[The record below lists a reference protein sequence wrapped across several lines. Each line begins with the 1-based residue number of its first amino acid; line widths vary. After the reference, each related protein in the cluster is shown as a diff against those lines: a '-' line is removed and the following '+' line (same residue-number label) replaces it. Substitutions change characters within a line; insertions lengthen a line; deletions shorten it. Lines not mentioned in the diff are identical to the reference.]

1 MTDSAFSPHLP
12 WIEPIYGLPVAFPP
26 VASAWGPDSPA
37 AGLLAAGG
45 DLQVPTLL
53 AAYSQG
59 IFPWYSDGQPIL
71 WWSPDPR
78 MVLALDNFKLHRSL
92 RKTLQRFA
100 ITPGCEVRIDHDFTA
115 VINAC
120 ARSPRDGQGGTW
132 IVQDMIDAYT
142 ALHHAGHA
150 HSVETWVDGKL
161 AGGLYCTAL
170 GAAVFGES
178 MFSRQTDASKIAL
191 CALVALCRAHNLA
204 GNLVDDLPDNLAD
217 NLAHNLA
224 HNQQR
229 NQQHSQQDKQQHN
242 QTQGATQGVTHIDC
256 QQNTSHLAS
265 LGAAEMPRQAF
276 CAHVQKATLNPA
288 PTWQFDPVY
297 WQLLGV

>member
-1 MTDSAFSPHLP
+1 MTDSAFSPILP
-12 WIEPIYGLPVAFPP
+12 WIEPVYGIPVAFPP

-78 MVLALDNFKLHRSL
+78 MVLALDHFKLHRSL

-100 ITPGCEVRIDHDFTA
+100 ITPGCEVRIDHDFAA

-120 ARSPRDGQGGTW
+120 AQSPRGDQGGTW
-132 IVQDMIDAYT
+132 IVQDMVDAYT
-142 ALHHAGHA
+142 ALHRAGHA
-150 HSVETWVDGKL
+150 HSVETWVGGKL
-161 AGGLYCTAL
+161 VGGLYCSAL

-178 MFSRQTDASKIAL
+178 MFSSQTDASKIAL
-191 CALVALCRAHNLA
+191 CALVALCRAHN
-204 GNLVDDLPDNLAD
+204 
-217 NLAHNLA
+217 
-224 HNQQR
+224 Q
-229 NQQHSQQDKQQHN
+229 K
-242 QTQGATQGVTHIDC
+242 QGVEQGITHIDC

-265 LGAAEMPRQAF
+265 LGAAEMPREAF
-276 CAHVQKATLNPA
+276 CAHAHKATLSPA

-297 WQLLGV
+297 WHLLGV